1 MLGSPSSGGPPAWP
15 INVGAST
22 SWRRS
27 SAGRTR
33 SQVRQ
38 VSVKPCRHT
47 MGGPAPPRCSGAK
60 AVSTPRCALRLVA
73 RRGRAVAGV
82 AVLRPRAWIQASGPE
97 AGVLE
102 REQVV
107 TRGDARAAGGDDGRA
122 VADAGGLEDRAE
134 GVDRREPALL
144 VDGLARR
151 DAARARDV
159 AG

>member
-47 MGGPAPPRCSGAK
+47 MGGPAPPRCSGVK
-60 AVSTPRCALRLVA
+60 AVSTPLRLIA
-73 RRGRAVAGV
+73 RGDRAVAGV
-82 AVLRPRAWIQASGPE
+82 AVLRPRAGIQASAPE
-97 AGVLE
+97 PRLVDGK
-102 REQVV
+102 QGV
-107 TRGDARAAGGDDGRA
+107 TRRDARAAGGDDGRA
-122 VADAGGLEDRAE
+122 VAGAGGPGDPAE
-134 GVDRREPALL
+134 G
-144 VDGLARR
+144 G
-151 DAARARDV
+151 
-159 AG
+159 G